1 MTAPLLASDTMISP
15 ARADVIG
22 SLLRP
27 PGLLRA
33 RTEWQSGRL
42 SSADY
47 KRVEDDA
54 VNDAIALQERCGLDV
69 VTDGEMRRIFF
80 TGVVTEA
87 LDGIEFTAGQTTT
100 WHGTE
105 ADDET
110 IQLPV
115 AVTGKLRRRR
125 SLATE
130 EYSYARAR
138 TAKAVKITL
147 PSPLM
152 LSYFWSPEHSTSS
165 YHDPF
170 AMFADAA
177 EIIAAEAREL
187 AGLGCRYIQI
197 DAPELITLAD
207 PTQVAYFGALGISAD
222 RMLAEGIELINAC
235 ADVPGVRFVMH
246 LCRGN
251 NRGKWLAEGGYGAIS
266 RKVFGRASNFDGFAL
281 EYDSP
286 RAGTFE
292 PLRDVPD
299 DKIVILGLV
308 STKSNRVEQRE
319 EIVARID
326 EAARYFPREQLAL
339 STQCGF
345 ASEQSGNP
353 ITPEAQ
359 AEKLTLVVEVART
372 VLEAPGGGALG
383 GVAE

>member
-1 MTAPLLASDTMISP
+1 MSATSTANDTFTGP
-15 ARADVIG
+15 PRADVVG

-27 PGLLRA
+27 PALLRA
-33 RTEWQSGRL
+33 RTAWQSGRL

-54 VNDAIALQERCGLDV
+54 VNDAIALQEYCGLDV
-69 VTDGEMRRIFF
+69 VTDGEMRRMFF

-87 LDGIEFTAGQTTT
+87 LEGIELTSGQTTT
-100 WHGTE
+100 WHGTDT
-105 ADDET
+105 DDES

-115 AVTGKLRRRR
+115 AVTGKLRRTR

-138 TAKAVKITL
+138 TTKPVKVTL

-152 LSYFWSPEHSTSS
+152 LSYFWSPEHSTVA
-165 YHDPF
+165 YADPF
-170 AMFADAA
+170 TMFADAA
-177 EIIAAEAREL
+177 AIVTGEVREL
-187 AGLGCRYIQI
+187 AALGCRYIQI
-197 DAPELITLAD
+197 DAPELITLSD
-207 PTQVAYFGALGISAD
+207 PTQVAYFDALGISGE
-222 RMLAEGIELINAC
+222 RMLDEGIEIINAC

-266 RKVFGRASNFDGFAL
+266 RKVFSRAHNFDGFAL

-292 PLRDVPD
+292 ALRDVPH
-299 DKIVILGLV
+299 DKTVILGLV
-308 STKSNRVEQRE
+308 STKSGRVESRE

-326 EAARYFPREQLAL
+326 DAARHFPRERLAL

-345 ASEQSGNP
+345 ASEQTGNP
-353 ITPEAQ
+353 ITAEAQ
-359 AEKLTLVVEVART
+359 AEKLTLVAEIAHS
-372 VLEAPGGGALG
+372 VL
-383 GVAE
+383 